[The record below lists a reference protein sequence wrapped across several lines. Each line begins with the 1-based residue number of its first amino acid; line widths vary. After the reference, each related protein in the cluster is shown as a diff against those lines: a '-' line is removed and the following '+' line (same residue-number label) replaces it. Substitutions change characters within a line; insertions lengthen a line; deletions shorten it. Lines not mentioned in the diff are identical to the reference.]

1 MHGWCTAARARRQL
15 VLAASGAQLLRW
27 YVWDAAG
34 CWHLSVQ
41 HSSCTTTCGGITARG
56 IRLATASSWPTTW
69 PYPHAAAIWW
79 LYHSCTVQAR
89 YTQHHSGYNK
99 IAAMYPKSY
108 TGVGGDTGADAMP
121 PHSRA
126 RSGGLG
132 AAPHQAAAPGSG
144 APSSPAVDVRGL
156 NHDLLQ
162 LRRNAHRRRL

>member
-34 CWHLSVQ
+34 CWHLSAQ
-41 HSSCTTTCGGITARG
+41 HSSCTTTCGGITGRG

-89 YTQHHSGYNK
+89 YTQHHSGYDK
-99 IAAMYPKSY
+99 I
-108 TGVGGDTGADAMP
+108 P
-121 PHSRA
+121 PF
-126 RSGGLG
+126 
-132 AAPHQAAAPGSG
+132 AAATAPPRWREQAGSRGGGREQPGF
-144 APSSPAVDVRGL
+144 A
-156 NHDLLQ
+156 
-162 LRRNAHRRRL
+162 LRWWGMGDRPCL

>member
-89 YTQHHSGYNK
+89 YTQHHSGYDK
-99 IAAMYPKSY
+99 IAAMYPKSC
-108 TGVGGDTGADAMP
+108 GARRPRVISMP
-121 PHSRA
+121 SSLFWTLSLLPSRPPCPA
-126 RSGGLG
+126 GSDCCWLHGG
-132 AAPHQAAAPGSG
+132 AAG
-144 APSSPAVDVRGL
+144 ALSWTVR
-156 NHDLLQ
+156 
-162 LRRNAHRRRL
+162 